1 MKKETLH
8 PEFFKF
14 DKERIIEVKPV
25 MPTFT
30 GVRTFKQTLG
40 TLTPMM
46 TIPMFTMHKEGSRK
60 RKQMEKAYWEEK
72 LKKYKEIKKIYNRDV
87 FLGAVFCAADK
98 VIRINHT
105 PMDNERELKRSC
117 KITKIVIDDKEG
129 IGYVC
134 YKASDESIELVNK
147 ENEFNKREFYKEKKK
162 SGSKFNY
169 MPQPLKPIASG
180 KFGLIAFLSALHKNS
195 YLKIIK
201 NPNKPKK

>member
-8 PEFFKF
+8 PEFFTF
-14 DKERIIEVKPV
+14 DDKRIIELKPV
-25 MPTFT
+25 MPMFV
-30 GVRTFKQTLG
+30 GRTFKQTLG

-46 TIPMFTMHKEGSRK
+46 TIPMYTMYKEGSRK
-60 RKQMEKAYWEEK
+60 RKQMEKQYHEER
-72 LKKYKEIKKIYNRDV
+72 LKKYKEVKKIYNCDV
-87 FLGAVFCAADK
+87 FLGAVFCATDK
-98 VIRINHT
+98 VVRMHT
-105 PMDNERELKRSC
+105 PTDDERYLKRSC

-134 YKASDESIELVNK
+134 YKASDESIELINK
-147 ENEFNKREFYKEKKK
+147 ENELAKRNFYKEKNKRSAK
-162 SGSKFNY
+162 YHFA
-169 MPQPLKPIASG
+169 PQPLKPIASG